1 MMGRLYEPD
10 CELWSCAG
18 SAWARVP
25 TPAATAPR
33 TEVFTKSRREKV
45 MSSSCLWETGKDITP
60 RVEDPGFVAGQ
71 IGYRKKYR
79 PNRLNDLESIIFEGI
94 DPPRIRLKY

>member
-33 TEVFTKSRREKV
+33 TEVLTKSRREKV

-60 RVEDPGFVAGQ
+60 KVRIRALPQ
-71 IGYRKKYR
+71 IRSGIEKKYR
-79 PNRLNDLESIIFEGI
+79 SNRLNYLESIICEES
-94 DPPRIRLKY
+94 IRPESG